1 MKTKI
6 REKIIASVMLGAFVL
21 TNTMTGAFAMSDVYG
36 GYVGGADRPTLRSGE
51 STALDIRS
59 SVKIHN
65 GDSVVNLSLRDADI
79 KQVLRMFADQAG
91 MNIIFSSSVEGT
103 VTMDLVDI
111 PLEEALNLVIKTNGL
126 FYDIQAN
133 TLVVSNKDEAMS
145 VASKGMT
152 LIPVKYVNAAALAKF
167 LNTNIFTKNGI
178 NPGVSTQPVVTIN
191 PATNELIVMG
201 TTNDVEMAK
210 RMVAQFDVK
219 PTITTFKVNH
229 TTPME
234 MASMICD
241 SFLPSTISDGN
252 EGGSSGGSGSS
263 SGSGSSASGATGFA
277 AGVVTGFASDDSS
290 DSGDSS
296 DSSSSGSSSG
306 GGGTGNSI
314 SVGGGKMLCSAASSA
329 SASGYEGLPFKN
341 LSVSYFPTLGTIQV
355 IGGTPT
361 QIDMIRD
368 YIVANDKKTP
378 QAYLEVQI
386 ISLSESGSK
395 TFDNTW
401 QFLSKNFSFNAGGGN
416 GFATNSEHPIFFAG
430 RGFETSSSSSSSGSS
445 SGSSSDNTVSFS
457 KWSQSP
463 QLVYAV
469 NYLVENKKG
478 RVLANPRIL
487 LTSGQNSVIDLTSD
501 YVSKVTSEYLD
512 NSSGSGSAQVQKDY
526 DIANDNGIKVSIT
539 PFISP
544 DGYVTLDI
552 NPNYATIKEQLYT
565 KSKTGNND
573 LAATLLQRRN
583 LTLKGVRIKD
593 GETLVI
599 GGMIQEA
606 ETKNVSKIPFLGDL
620 PVVGM
625 FFRSTGTEK
634 SKEEMVIMLTPQIV
648 VDTEDA
654 VGNDTT
660 L

>member
-36 GYVGGADRPTLRSGE
+36 GYAGGASRPMLRSGDAT
-51 STALDIRS
+51 SLDIRS
-59 SVKIHN
+59 SVQIPN
-65 GDSVVNLSLRDADI
+65 GNSVVNLSLRDADI

-91 MNIIFSSSVEGT
+91 MNIIFSSSVDGT

-252 EGGSSGGSGSS
+252 EGGSSGGGS
-263 SGSGSSASGATGFA
+263 SSASGATGFA

-296 DSSSSGSSSG
+296 DSSSDSGSSG
-306 GGGTGNSI
+306 GGGTGGSI

-368 YIVANDKKTP
+368 YIAANDKKTP

-430 RGFETSSSSSSSGSS
+430 RGFETTSSSSSSSSSDSS
-445 SGSSSDNTVSFS
+445 SGSSSNSTISFS

-469 NYLVENKKG
+469 KYLVSNSKG
-478 RVLANPRIL
+478 RVLANPRVL

-512 NSSGSGSAQVQKDY
+512 NSSGSGSAQVQKTY

-552 NPNYATIKEQLYT
+552 TPNYATIKEQLYT
-565 KSKTGNND
+565 KSETGDDD

-599 GGMIQEA
+599 GGMIQES

-620 PVVGM
+620 PLVGM
-625 FFRSTGTEK
+625 FFRSTTTAK
-634 SKEEMVIMLTPQIV
+634 AKEEMVIMLTPQIV

>member
-36 GYVGGADRPTLRSGE
+36 GYAGGTDRPMLRSGD
-51 STALDIRS
+51 STSLDIRS
-59 SVKIHN
+59 SVKIPN
-65 GDSVVNLSLRDADI
+65 GNSVVNLSLRDADI

-91 MNIIFSSSVEGT
+91 MNIIFSSSVDGT

-219 PTITTFKVNH
+219 PSITTFKVNH

-252 EGGSSGGSGSS
+252 EGGSSGGSSS
-263 SGSGSSASGATGFA
+263 AGGSSASGATGFA

-290 DSGDSS
+290 DSEDDSSS
-296 DSSSSGSSSG
+296 DSGSSG
-306 GGGTGNSI
+306 GGGGSI

-368 YIVANDKKTP
+368 YIAANDKKTP

-401 QFLSKNFSFNAGGGN
+401 MFMSKNVSFNAGGGK
-416 GFATNSEHPIFFAG
+416 GFG
-430 RGFETSSSSSSSGSS
+430 TSSKYPVFFSGH
-445 SGSSSDNTVSFS
+445 GYDIVGDWDEEKGEYKKEGEIR
-457 KWSQSP
+457 KWSGSP

-469 NYLVENKKG
+469 NYLVENEKG
-478 RVLANPRIL
+478 RVLANPRIMI
-487 LTSGQNSVIDLTSD
+487 TSGQKSTIDLTSD
-501 YVSKVTSEYLD
+501 YVSKVTSQYLD
-512 NSSGSGSAQVQKDY
+512 NGSSSGSAQAQKEY
-526 DIANDNGIKVSIT
+526 TINNDNGIKVEIT

-544 DGYVTLDI
+544 DGYVTLDLK
-552 NPNYATIKEQLYT
+552 PQYATIAAQLT
-565 KSKTGNND
+565 TPGEVEGERD
-573 LAATLLQRRN
+573 IAATLLQRRN
-583 LTLKGVRIKD
+583 LDLKGIRIKD
-593 GETLVI
+593 GETMVV
-599 GGMIQEA
+599 GGMIQET

-625 FFRSTGTEK
+625 FFRSTTTGRK
-634 SKEEMVIMLTPQIV
+634 KEEMVMMITPQII

-654 VGNDTT
+654 VSDDTS

>member
-36 GYVGGADRPTLRSGE
+36 GYAGGTDRPMLRSGD
-51 STALDIRS
+51 STSLDIRS
-59 SVKIHN
+59 SVKIPN
-65 GDSVVNLSLRDADI
+65 GNSVVNLSLRDADI

-91 MNIIFSSSVEGT
+91 MNIIFSSSVDGT

-219 PTITTFKVNH
+219 PSITTFKVNH

-252 EGGSSGGSGSS
+252 EGGSSGGS
-263 SGSGSSASGATGFA
+263 SASGATGFA

-290 DSGDSS
+290 DSEDDSSS
-296 DSSSSGSSSG
+296 DSGSSG
-306 GGGTGNSI
+306 GGGGSI

-368 YIVANDKKTP
+368 YIAANDKKTP

-416 GFATNSEHPIFFAG
+416 GFATNPEHPIFFAG
-430 RGFETSSSSSSSGSS
+430 RGFESTSSSSSSSDSGSG
-445 SGSSSDNTVSFS
+445 SGSSSKSTISFS

-469 NYLVENKKG
+469 NYLVDNKKG
-478 RVLANPRIL
+478 RVLANPRVL

-512 NSSGSGSAQVQKDY
+512 NSSGSGSAQVQKEY

-565 KSKTGNND
+565 KSETGNND

-599 GGMIQEA
+599 GGMIQES

-625 FFRSTGTEK
+625 FFRSTGTTK

>member
-36 GYVGGADRPTLRSGE
+36 GYAGGTDRPMLRSGD
-51 STALDIRS
+51 STSLDIRS
-59 SVKIHN
+59 SVKIPN
-65 GDSVVNLSLRDADI
+65 GNSVVNLSLRDADI

-91 MNIIFSSSVEGT
+91 MNIIFSSSVDGT

-219 PTITTFKVNH
+219 PSITTFKVNH

-252 EGGSSGGSGSS
+252 EGGSSGGS
-263 SGSGSSASGATGFA
+263 SASGATGFA

-290 DSGDSS
+290 DSEDDSSS
-296 DSSSSGSSSG
+296 DSGSSG
-306 GGGTGNSI
+306 GGGGSI

-368 YIVANDKKTP
+368 YIAANDKKTP

-401 QFLSKNFSFNAGGGN
+401 QFLSKNFSFNAGG
-416 GFATNSEHPIFFAG
+416 FFAG
-430 RGFETSSSSSSSGSS
+430 RGFESTSSSSSSSDSG
-445 SGSSSDNTVSFS
+445 SGSSSNSTISFS

-469 NYLVENKKG
+469 NYLVDNKKG
-478 RVLANPRIL
+478 RVLANPRVL

-512 NSSGSGSAQVQKDY
+512 NSSGSGSAQVQKEY

-565 KSKTGNND
+565 KSETGNND

-599 GGMIQEA
+599 GGMIQES

-625 FFRSTGTEK
+625 FFRSTGTTK

>member
-6 REKIIASVMLGAFVL
+6 REKIIASVMLGAFIL

-36 GYVGGADRPTLRSGE
+36 GYASGARPTLRSGDVT
-51 STALDIRS
+51 SLDIRS
-59 SVKIHN
+59 NVKIPN
-65 GDSVVNLSLRDADI
+65 GSSVVNLSLRDADI

-91 MNIIFSSSVEGT
+91 MNIIFSSSVDGT

-133 TLVVSNKDEAMS
+133 TLVISNKDEAMS

-201 TTNDVEMAK
+201 TPNDVEMAK

-234 MASMICD
+234 MASMLCD
-241 SFLPSTISDGN
+241 SFLPATISDGN
-252 EGGSSGGSGSS
+252 EGGASGGSS
-263 SGSGSSASGATGFA
+263 SGATGFA

-290 DSGDSS
+290 DSSSDSS
-296 DSSSSGSSSG
+296 DSSGGGSSG
-306 GGGTGNSI
+306 GGSVGSSI
-314 SVGGGKMLCSAASSA
+314 SVGGGKMLCSASSSA
-329 SASGYEGLPFKN
+329 SASGFEGLPFKN
-341 LSVSYFPTLGTIQV
+341 LSISYFPTLGTIQV

-368 YIVANDKKTP
+368 YIAANDKKTP

-416 GFATNSEHPIFFAG
+416 GFATNPEHPIFFAG
-430 RGFETSSSSSSSGSS
+430 RGFETTSTSTDDSGSSSSSSISY
-445 SGSSSDNTVSFS
+445 S
-457 KWSQSP
+457 KWSKSP

-469 NYLVENKKG
+469 NYLVDNKKG
-478 RVLANPRIL
+478 RVLANPRVL

-526 DIANDNGIKVSIT
+526 EISNDNGIKVSIT

-552 NPNYATIKEQLYT
+552 NPNYATIKEQIYT
-565 KSKTGNND
+565 KNIQDGPND

-606 ETKNVSKIPFLGDL
+606 ETKNVQKIPFLGDL

-625 FFRSTGTEK
+625 FFRSTGTTR